1 MNNTK
6 QVTDILKLISIV
18 ILDIITFILVF
29 SIWAIVNIS
38 LFPLAL
44 GAILFVLVLVN
55 LMVLYSKGIIGVLG
69 IGSYASMIS
78 ITILYYVIVMIYTG
92 LVYAVSTNKGYAIT
106 DLVITLFYLVV
117 IAGLY
122 ISGANHK
129 LDSTS
134 QDSEKEK
141 TMNVNLQLMNI
152 YDTIKKSSDFIEVE
166 KYNEIMNNFELAK
179 ERFSTSSPFGRISK
193 STVIDIETHIM
204 LKLSQLNDNI
214 LLLSDL
220 NNTENT
226 YGNILNKISE
236 INALIKNREKLI
248 IQ

>member
-122 ISGANHK
+122 ISGSNHK

-141 TMNVNLQLMNI
+141 TMNVNLQFMNI
-152 YDTIKKSSDFIEVE
+152 YDTIKNSSDFIEVG
-166 KYNEIMNNFELAK
+166 KHNEIMNNFELAK

-226 YGNILNKISE
+226 YENIVNKICE
-236 INALIKNREKLI
+236 INTLIKNREKLI